1 MLQRAVFQRDASPA
15 EGSLYLETA
24 EILRSVHSCNLN
36 SAGSLCYL
44 FVFKLNHNFFSSK

>member
-24 EILRSVHSCNLN
+24 EILRSVHSNPN